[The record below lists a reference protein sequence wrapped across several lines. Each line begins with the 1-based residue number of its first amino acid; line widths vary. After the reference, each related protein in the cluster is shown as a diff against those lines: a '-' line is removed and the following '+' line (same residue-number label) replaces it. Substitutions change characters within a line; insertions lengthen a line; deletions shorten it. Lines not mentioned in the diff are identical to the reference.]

1 MNLTMAVKMY
11 ITIAMILEVNMM
23 QAIGTIKCSEKVRT
37 NVIAQI
43 ENYFERMVR
52 LCGKIKR

>member
-1 MNLTMAVKMY
+1 MNLTMAVNMY

-23 QAIGTIKCSEKVRT
+23 QAIGTITCSEKVRA

-43 ENYFERMVR
+43 EDYFERMVR
-52 LCGKIKR
+52 L

>member
-1 MNLTMAVKMY
+1 MNLTMAVNKY

-23 QAIGTIKCSEKVRT
+23 QAIGTITCSEKVRA

-43 ENYFERMVR
+43 EDYFERMVR
-52 LCGKIKR
+52 LCGKIKL